1 MTCLPWTIVWKHFSH
16 FSRMK
21 RFSLPDSIINAFI
34 AGSIFATRLS
44 PNISN
49 TSDKTSIAAP
59 EIRDLESLIDLQRD
73 ERKSYLILLQWW
85 MIRLVNSTALGVIAF
100 VWSLAMSRIWTKN
113 DYVISKVKITLWRC
127 SIVVSQWVFESG
139 SMSSASCNC
148 ALTLLCFFF
157 SCGVLVLLVSGTG
170 VSLTND
176 EYVRCTWRMR
186 FIKCNVWVEQT
197 W

>member
-1 MTCLPWTIVWKHFSH
+1 
-16 FSRMK
+16 
-21 RFSLPDSIINAFI
+21 
-34 AGSIFATRLS
+34 
-44 PNISN
+44 
-49 TSDKTSIAAP
+49 
-59 EIRDLESLIDLQRD
+59 
-73 ERKSYLILLQWW
+73 

-139 SMSSASCNC
+139 SMSSASCSC
-148 ALTLLCFFF
+148 ALTLPCFFF

-176 EYVRCTWRMR
+176 EYVRCTETMR
-186 FIKCNVWVEQT
+186 FIKRNKWVKNLAMTLVSLSTFDFLAFQLHLSVPFLSVLFRSSQYWRQDYHRLDCLESLDVVRL
-197 W
+197 